1 MTDLLQIIRNIVAV
15 MGDLEG
21 LLSGICF
28 LMGFIMTIKA
38 LRMAQRRQE
47 MGPGQGTWGSPLSTF
62 IIAALFLG
70 LPTFLD
76 ILNVSLFGVESQSA
90 SSIFSYAESTVG
102 AIEGEAAR
110 DMISGIVLII
120 QFVGVIAVC
129 RGLYLLNQSAQGG
142 QGPQTFGP
150 GFTFVIAGI
159 CATNFPIAV
168 GIFESLITSSG

>member
-1 MTDLLQIIRNIVAV
+1 M
-15 MGDLEG
+15 
-21 LLSGICF
+21 
-28 LMGFIMTIKA
+28 
-38 LRMAQRRQE
+38 
-47 MGPGQGTWGSPLSTF
+47 W
-62 IIAALFLG
+62 
-70 LPTFLD
+70 
-76 ILNVSLFGVESQSA
+76 
-90 SSIFSYAESTVG
+90 
-102 AIEGEAAR
+102 
-110 DMISGIVLII
+110 ISGIVLII